1 MYYLNYGMEGE
12 PDMNDWF
19 CLWKTVLLAPE
30 PKLSLF
36 VNLNE
41 VSAEKCSWGH
51 NTRMRTSYILT
62 ITSMFILSPLISLC
76 PLLPSP
82 QSLLL
87 WFPCKTLGTWP
98 GHLFILWENRIRDAL
113 EGKPHQSGQN
123 LPLPASYRGPLIS
136 MMSRR
141 KTWLKHRQ
149 LRSTWTAQTSWD
161 GF

>member
-1 MYYLNYGMEGE
+1 MAWKENQTWMTDSVFEKRSYWLLN
-12 PDMNDWF
+12 PSF
-19 CLWKTVLLAPE
+19 RS
-30 PKLSLF
+30 LSILTKF
-36 VNLNE
+36 PLQ
-41 VSAEKCSWGH
+41 KCSWDH
-51 NTRMRTSYILT
+51 NTRMHTSCILT

-113 EGKPHQSGQN
+113 EGKPHQSGHN
-123 LPLPASYRGPLIS
+123 LPLPASHRGPLIS

-149 LRSTWTAQTSWD
+149 LRSTWTAQMSWD
-161 GF
+161 RF